1 MPDAEAI
8 VPPVFMWDPRAGR
21 LLAFGSGAAA
31 AAHLRPW
38 QEVGSVVAYDAE
50 GRDVRFGVVVR
61 RRRLLGLV
69 PVSREVVVVSAV
81 EREPSHEADLRV
93 ALAGSLASAD
103 VERARLGALPLAE
116 LVRRASDAT
125 GMVASGTADEQADH

>member
-1 MPDAEAI
+1 MPDAEAS

-50 GRDVRFGVVVR
+50 GRDIRFGVLVR
-61 RRRLLGLV
+61 RRRLLRLV
-69 PVSREVVVVSAV
+69 PVSSEVVVVSAV
-81 EREPSHEADLRV
+81 EREPSHAEDLRA
-93 ALAGSLASAD
+93 ALMGSLASAE
-103 VERARLGALPLAE
+103 VERARLAALPLAE
-116 LVRRASDAT
+116 LVRRASEAA
-125 GMVASGTADEQADH
+125 GMVAFARTSGAAK

>member
-50 GRDVRFGVVVR
+50 GRDIRFGVVV
-61 RRRLLGLV
+61 
-69 PVSREVVVVSAV
+69 
-81 EREPSHEADLRV
+81 REPSHEADLRV
-93 ALAGSLASAD
+93 ALAGSLARTD

-125 GMVASGTADEQADH
+125 GMVASGTADEQAD